1 MEYIRGITMQGMANM
16 MISNLG
22 RYKKLQD
29 DRFDEITT
37 KYDLRKIDIEIMMYL
52 DSCGDNDT
60 ARDIA
65 AAQRFTKGHI
75 SQSNKRLFEKGY
87 ITAVKDQKDQRV
99 SHLSLTNKAKKNIP
113 FIVKKTMNKI
123 FDVAFEGVT
132 DEELKVVKKVCLVVN
147 SNMESGIN
155 V

>member
-1 MEYIRGITMQGMANM
+1 MQGMANM

-65 AAQRFTKGHI
+65 TAQRFTKGHI

-99 SHLSLTNKAKKNIP
+99 SHLSLTNKAKKILNELYD
-113 FIVKKTMNKI
+113 VRRKI

>member
-1 MEYIRGITMQGMANM
+1 MQGMANM

-99 SHLSLTNKAKKNIP
+99 SHLSLTNKAKKILNELYD
-113 FIVKKTMNKI
+113 VRRKI